1 MKTVRRIAIVYRGD
15 AEARDT
21 ATLETGRFSGMAEA
35 MREVGLAAEPVVY
48 DEAFA
53 DEVLAH
59 LLQVDGVWVCVNPL
73 DAGRDRSQ
81 LDEVLRR
88 VASEGILVTA
98 HPDTILKMG
107 TKQVLFDTRE
117 MGWGCD
123 TYLYETAELFRT
135 EFPSRLAGGGAR
147 VLKQYRANGG
157 TGVWRVAM
165 QSELGNGGGV
175 CPEPGLDD
183 TVYVRHA
190 QRGSKEE
197 AVRLGAFLDQ
207 CELYFEG
214 TGQLIDQAFQERL
227 GEGMVRCYFV
237 KDQVAGFGEQLVNAL
252 YPYPEGATR
261 EEAPQPEKR
270 LYYPPTREDFQELKR
285 KAEAEWV
292 PEMLRV
298 LDLEAESLPVL
309 WDADFLYGQKDEEGE
324 DTYVLCEINVSA
336 VSPFP
341 DEALGPLAAEVA
353 RRLDM
358 ER

>member
-1 MKTVRRIAIVYRGD
+1 
-15 AEARDT
+15 
-21 ATLETGRFSGMAEA
+21 
-35 MREVGLAAEPVVY
+35 
-48 DEAFA
+48 
-53 DEVLAH
+53 
-59 LLQVDGVWVCVNPL
+59 
-73 DAGRDRSQ
+73 
-81 LDEVLRR
+81 
-88 VASEGILVTA
+88 
-98 HPDTILKMG
+98 
-107 TKQVLFDTRE
+107 
-117 MGWGCD
+117 
-123 TYLYETAELFRT
+123 
-135 EFPSRLAGGGAR
+135 
-147 VLKQYRANGG
+147 
-157 TGVWRVAM
+157 
-165 QSELGNGGGV
+165 
-175 CPEPGLDD
+175 
-183 TVYVRHA
+183 
-190 QRGSKEE
+190 
-197 AVRLGAFLDQ
+197 
-207 CELYFEG
+207 
-214 TGQLIDQAFQERL
+214 
-227 GEGMVRCYFV
+227 MVRCYFV